1 MRIALVHDHLCGI
14 GGSERIFQ
22 YFCEEFSDADV
33 YTLAYNSETTLP
45 FFAHRKIHT
54 TWMNR
59 WIRTSEAFRWSFP
72 IAASVMQRLD
82 LSHYDLIL
90 SSSAT
95 TAKYVKAPKGRHL
108 CYCYIPTRALWHYD
122 QYFGRGFKRYLIK
135 PFLNALRKRDFR
147 IAQNVDRFIAISES
161 SRNYIRQYYHRDSE
175 VIYCPIDTDRFRPVN
190 HRKLDHYLL
199 VSRLETWK
207 KVEYAIEAF
216 NALGKPLKIVGSG
229 SEEAKLRKMAKS
241 NIVFVGS
248 LSDVELA
255 QEYALCKAVIFTPFL
270 EYGLIPLEANA
281 SGTPVICYGR
291 GGVEETMIPVGHIS
305 KKPPTAIFFYEQTA
319 ASLAD
324 AVRIFETASFDPN
337 ALVEHASHWSIDSF
351 KKKMREK
358 VLQHLGSL
366 HVEKGCLPKK
376 S

>member
-22 YFCEEFSDADV
+22 YLCEEFAEADV
-33 YTLAYNSETTLP
+33 YTLAYNPKTTLP

-59 WIRTSEAFRWSFP
+59 WIQSSEAFRWAFP

-82 LSHYDLIL
+82 LSHYDLVL

-122 QYFGRGFKRYLIK
+122 EYFGVSFKRYFIK
-135 PFLNALRKRDFR
+135 PFLKGLKKRDFR
-147 IAQNVDRFIAISES
+147 VAQNIDRFIAISES
-161 SRNYIRQYYHRDSE
+161 SRNYIQQYYHRDAE
-175 VIYCPIDTDRFRPVN
+175 VVYCPIDTDRFRP
-190 HRKLDHYLL
+190 HHGKLDHYLL

-216 NALGKPLKIVGSG
+216 NALGKPLKIVGTG

-241 NIVFVGS
+241 NIVFLGS
-248 LSDVELA
+248 LSDEDLA
-255 QEYALCKAVIFTPFL
+255 KEYALCKAIIFTPFL

-281 SGTPVICYGR
+281 AGTPVICYGY
-291 GGVEETMIPVGHIS
+291 GGVEETMIPVGHPS
-305 KKPPTAIFFYEQTA
+305 HRPPTAVFFNEQTST
-319 ASLAD
+319 SLSD
-324 AVRIFETASFDPN
+324 AVRIFEATSFDQDV
-337 ALVEHASHWSIDSF
+337 LVQHASQWSIGSF
-351 KKKMREK
+351 KKNMRERIH
-358 VLQHLGSL
+358 QHLL
-366 HVEKGCLPKK
+366 KK
-376 S
+376 NG